1 MSLNDKKVLLGISG
15 GIAAYK
21 VPILVRELVRQGAE
35 VRVVMTANAQ
45 RFVTLETLET
55 LSRHPVHTDLFARD
69 PTFPVL
75 HVGLAQ
81 WADLVLLAP
90 ATANL
95 LAKAAH
101 GLADDLLS
109 TLLLSTQTPVM
120 AAPAMEEQ
128 MLLHPATRANSS
140 TLKERGWQWIEP
152 QQGELASG
160 ASGAGRLPEP
170 EEIAARVAAFFATG
184 DLQGLKLLVTAGPTV
199 EDVDPV
205 RFISN
210 RSSGKMGYAL
220 AERARARGAEV
231 FLVSG
236 PTDLPFP
243 DGVQC
248 VAVRSALE
256 MQREVERL
264 FAEVDGAILAAAV
277 SDYRAATVA
286 EQKLKRGADTMS
298 IELVENPDISAGLGA
313 VKGQR
318 TVVAF
323 AMETEHGVQYA
334 RQKLKRKKCDMI
346 VLNNLH
352 EKGAGFAVDT
362 NIVTFIDA
370 QGHETEL
377 PKMSKLAVADR
388 ILDWVWQRRGL
399 SS

>member
-1 MSLNDKKVLLGISG
+1 MSLNNKKVLLGISG

-21 VPILVRELVRQGAE
+21 TPILLRELLRQGAE

-45 RFVTLETLET
+45 RFVAAATLET

-69 PTFPVL
+69 ADFPVL
-75 HVGLAQ
+75 HIGLAG

-90 ATANL
+90 ATAHL

-109 TLLLSTQTPVM
+109 TLLLSTQAPIM
-120 AAPAMEEQ
+120 AAPAMEEH
-128 MLLHPATRANSS
+128 MLLHPATQANSTMLRS
-140 TLKERGWQWIEP
+140 RGWQWIEP

-160 ASGAGRLPEP
+160 DSGMGRLPEP
-170 EEIAARVAAFFATG
+170 EEIAERVAAFFATG

-236 PTDLPFP
+236 PTNLPFP
-243 DGVQC
+243 AGVQC

-264 FAEVDGAILAAAV
+264 FEQVDGAILAAAV

-286 EQKLKRGADTMS
+286 EQKLKRGDGSTS

-318 TVVAF
+318 TVVTF
-323 AMETEHGVQYA
+323 AVETENGVEHA
-334 RQKLKRKKCDMI
+334 RQKLKRKKCDLV
-346 VLNNLH
+346 VLNNPH
-352 EKGAGFAVDT
+352 EPGAGFAVDT
-362 NIVTFIDA
+362 NIVTFIDVE
-370 QGHETEL
+370 GRETEL

-388 ILDWVWQRRGL
+388 ILDWVRQRRGL